1 MRAQLLK
8 FWNHFPSQW
17 HYWLLSTVLLIG
29 AVILG
34 IVLHSVVF
42 AILTRF
48 TKHSASKIDDIF
60 VQHSRKPSRCFFPL
74 LALFLALPL
83 AELPQA
89 VTDGLHHAVALGLI
103 ASVAW
108 LAAALTNVL
117 RDAVALKYKIEE
129 QDNLYARRVQTQ
141 IMMLRRITIVV
152 IIIIAAGL
160 MLMTFPSIRHLGTT
174 LFASAGIVGIIAGMA
189 ARPALSNLIAGVQIA
204 LTEPIR
210 IDDVVIVEGEW
221 GRIEDITTT
230 YVVVRIWDLRRLVLP
245 LAYFIEKPFQ
255 NWTRI
260 SADLLGTVF
269 IYTDYTA
276 PVEEIRRE
284 ALRIL
289 KDSDLWDGKAWNV
302 QVTDATD
309 HSIQLRVLMS
319 AANSSAAWDLRCL
332 VREKLI
338 AYLQANHPQ
347 CLPRTRAELGAR
359 KSDPAVRSGD
369 SAVAT
374 GSTPPP

>member
-1 MRAQLLK
+1 MRAQFLEY
-8 FWNHFPSQW
+8 WSHFLSQW
-17 HYWLLSTVLLIG
+17 HHWLLSTALLVG
-29 AVILG
+29 ALILG
-34 IVLHSVVF
+34 MIVHGVVF

-48 TKHSASKIDDIF
+48 TKHSASNIDDIF
-60 VQHSRKPSRCFFPL
+60 VHHSRKPSRCFFPL
-74 LALFLALPL
+74 LAVFLTLPL
-83 AELPQA
+83 AEFPQA
-89 VTDGLHHAVALGLI
+89 VADGLHHAAVLGLI

-108 LAAALTNVL
+108 LAASLTNVL

-141 IMMLRRITIVV
+141 IMMLRRITIVI

-160 MLMTFPSIRHLGTT
+160 MLMTFPSIRQLGTT
-174 LFASAGIVGIIAGMA
+174 LFASAGIVGIIAGIA
-189 ARPALSNLIAGVQIA
+189 ARPALSNLIAGIQIA
-204 LTEPIR
+204 LTEPIH

-255 NWTRI
+255 NWTRV

-284 ALRIL
+284 VLRIL
-289 KDSDLWDGKAWNV
+289 KGSDLWDGKVWNL

-309 HSIQLRVLMS
+309 HSIQLRALMS

-338 AYLQANHPQ
+338 AYLQENHPQ
-347 CLPRTRAELGAR
+347 CLPRTRAELR
-359 KSDPAVRSGD
+359 
-369 SAVAT
+369 
-374 GSTPPP
+374 GSTPPEP